1 MKQREE
7 ARVKEDFHSSDVFRD
22 QLKAMG
28 VIVLDQKSG
37 PSGWKFANGQSKKLP
52 SGISIPEDS
61 AKKRKRDPDAAANGN
76 NEGGKR
82 GKEAVAKK
90 GKSKEQNRNIAA
102 LEALMG
108 ATEESNMNVVKGV
121 RIEDMQPGHGRAA
134 AHGDKIKVHY
144 MGRLQGANGKE
155 GKIFDCSSKKPFAF
169 RFVYWWWFTTWI
181 YWLGMNYL
189 YLRSTL

>member
-1 MKQREE
+1 MKKREE
-7 ARVKEDFHSSDVFRD
+7 ARANEDFHASDVIRD
-22 QLKAMG
+22 ELKVLG

-61 AKKRKRDPDAAANGN
+61 AKKRKREPDGAAAT
-76 NEGGKR
+76 
-82 GKEAVAKK
+82 
-90 GKSKEQNRNIAA
+90 GKSSKDAPVLSKKKTKDQNRNLAVLQA
-102 LEALMG
+102 MMG
-108 ATEESNMNVVKGV
+108 AAEENNQNVVKGV
-121 RIEDMQPGHGRAA
+121 RIEEMAGGHGRAA

-169 RFVYWWWFTTWI
+169 RWVP
-181 YWLGMNYL
+181 
-189 YLRSTL
+189 